1 MLKHESSKGHVIIS
15 EIRNSSSG
23 YFPLILVM
31 QRKIMNGVLKLSIFS
46 THVFLHEK
54 RLLFMRRGR
63 QGACLGMQIALENN
77 LINVLTSSY
86 LFFKKGV
93 IKKLRF

>member
-1 MLKHESSKGHVIIS
+1 
-15 EIRNSSSG
+15 
-23 YFPLILVM
+23 M
-31 QRKIMNGVLKLSIFS
+31 QRKFMNGVLKLSIFS

-86 LFFKKGV
+86 RLFWAKKCF
-93 IKKLRF
+93 ITKTSFLRLTDIAISQIILT

>member
-1 MLKHESSKGHVIIS
+1 
-15 EIRNSSSG
+15 
-23 YFPLILVM
+23 
-31 QRKIMNGVLKLSIFS
+31 MNGVLKLSIFS

-86 LFFKKGV
+86 LFFWLNKKGV
-93 IKKLRF
+93 KTPFLRLTDIAQPSHRSF